1 MKGIFYD
8 LKRMKLVLKKMKLGR
23 KYSMIKFREDWDIP
37 EISHPNQIQVK
48 SRFSGICTSDL
59 HQIDVNMPYSA
70 TILARKINPI
80 PLGHEVVG
88 EVTQLGE
95 DVEGLEIGDRV
106 VHSPVVHCEA
116 YGFEPCP
123 SCQRGYHESCY
134 SIVGVGDGSELED
147 ALGGRGGFGGFSGG
161 GFSEYFVGFAKQFTK
176 VPDTL
181 PDELAVLSEPFA
193 VGLHA
198 VAKNRPDSGDTVL
211 VIGAGIIGL
220 MIIASIRHL
229 VPDCRIITLARYP
242 FQAEAAKKLGSHEV
256 IMEAAQ
262 DELYDQ
268 MAELTGGTLLKPILG
283 KRILYGNTGP
293 DIIYDSIGTGA
304 TMDHA
309 FHLVRSNGRIVLV
322 GMEFSDKKKTDR
334 SLQVYKEISVIGSM
348 MHGLVTVNGETVES
362 MEKVLEIIN
371 ENQAMFEGLVTHKY
385 TVDEYKSAFQT
396 SAHKGKHGAIKVA
409 FEFPQTT

>member
-8 LKRMKLVLKKMKLGR
+8 LNKLKLVLKKLKLGR
-23 KYSMIKFREDWDIP
+23 KYTMIKFREDWEKPAIA
-37 EISHPNQIQVK
+37 HANQIQVK

-59 HQIDVNMPYSA
+59 HQIAVKLPYSA
-70 TILARKINPI
+70 TILARKVNPF
-80 PLGHEVVG
+80 PMGHEVVG
-88 EVTQLGE
+88 EITQIGE
-95 DVEGLEIGDRV
+95 AVEDFDVGDRV

-123 SCQRGYHESCY
+123 SCQNGFHESCY
-134 SIVGVGDGSELED
+134 SIVGVGDGSETED
-147 ALGGRGGFGGFSGG
+147 AHGGRGGFGGFSGG

-176 VPDTL
+176 VPDAL

-198 VAKNRPDSGDTVL
+198 VVKNPPESNDTAV

-242 FQAEAAKKLGSHEV
+242 FQAQAAQKLGSHEV
-256 IMEAAQ
+256 IIETTQ

-268 MAELTGGTLLKPILG
+268 VAVLTGGTLLKPTLG
-283 KRILYGNTGP
+283 KRILYGNRGP
-293 DIIYDSIGTGA
+293 DVIYDSIGTGT
-304 TMDHA
+304 TMDDALHM
-309 FHLVRSNGRIVLV
+309 VRNNGRIVFV
-322 GMEFSDKKKTDR
+322 GMDFGDRKKTDW
-334 SLQVYKEISVIGSM
+334 SLQVYKEVSIIGSM
-348 MHGLVTVNGETVES
+348 MHGLVTIDGETVES

-371 ENQAMFEGLVTHKY
+371 ENQSMFEGLVTHKY
-385 TVDEYKSAFQT
+385 AIDDYKSAFRT
-396 SAHKGKHGAIKVA
+396 SAKKGQTGAIKVA
-409 FEFPQTT
+409 FEFPQ